1 MDLRGAFLWL
11 FLLNISQSWCCKH
24 VQPITAVSVLNA
36 QSLVLLLSTAVQR
49 QASYKRKEGTAIPAG
64 ESCLLTLLG
73 LKFIR
78 TVFKKSTLSY
88 CHTDIMSALHR
99 LTTHSIQFRKIT
111 TLTCENYI
119 KINGIGKMQ
128 HSLMLKQVA
137 HTVAN
142 LL

>member
-1 MDLRGAFLWL
+1 MYHKAGV
-11 FLLNISQSWCCKH
+11 CKH
-24 VQPITAVSVLNA
+24 VQLITAASVLNA
-36 QSLVLLLSTAVQR
+36 QSLMLLLSTAVQR
-49 QASYKRKEGTAIPAG
+49 QASYKHKEGMAIAAVQSG
-64 ESCLLTLLG
+64 LLTLLG

-99 LTTHSIQFRKIT
+99 LITLSVQFRQIT
-111 TLTCENYI
+111 TLNCENYI

-137 HTVAN
+137 HTVAT
-142 LL
+142 LLEPFSIDLCTQY